1 MSCLATRSMPPMRLQ
16 PGIMRFSSLQY
27 GFCAPGLDKDKVA
40 PGATAWAHPQ
50 AMQRLERP
58 VPPLPQTL
66 LHWCWH
72 HLPSRQRQPSGC
84 AYLLGCPLPLLPVPH
99 QSANANPQC
108 TEVKEETGTNV
119 VRRTFW
125 PAACGCSGSTMRGRC
140 WPAWLLPRSN
150 QDWRMAGVTADARWR
165 AGTFSMMARQATC
178 TAVLEP
184 ICLIARAHQGVYI
197 TRSNPATSCHLAGSA
212 DAVIALC
219 YHRMEGESQRRL

>member
-99 QSANANPQC
+99 QSANAIPQC

-165 AGTFSMMARQATC
+165 AGTFFDDGTPSNLHRSARTHLFDC
-178 TAVLEP
+178 TRP
-184 ICLIARAHQGVYI
+184 SRCVYHEKQSCYKLSPGRQRGRCH
-197 TRSNPATSCHLAGSA
+197 RSLLPSYG
-212 DAVIALC
+212 
-219 YHRMEGESQRRL
+219 R